1 MADAVREHQEAD
13 LSFRANLPTPGKV
26 ETAKA
31 GCGHKSGQPRG
42 EDSWSSSQLKEDLA
56 VTGLTR
62 PSNLPIAELISRRSL
77 ELGIG
82 PSEFVRRCGYK
93 NIGKGLRRVEELC
106 RGEFQRT
113 RGLISGLPRALGVTG
128 DVVSKAID
136 DTAKQLHKAE
146 EAAWRASFKPHAIIL
161 TDKRV
166 PQPIFVAAII
176 GASELLRIDFP
187 PCATADTYVS
197 LAIEG
202 ICARLARWNRE
213 FNPLMSLGSYQ
224 LPAFGRPTGFVVNY
238 SPNHAVRFDLE
249 GHALER
255 LPTAHRIGQAT
266 LHINASSIASGVLPT
281 MAARD

>member
-1 MADAVREHQEAD
+1 MIGVVQ
-13 LSFRANLPTPGKV
+13 
-26 ETAKA
+26 
-31 GCGHKSGQPRG
+31 
-42 EDSWSSSQLKEDLA
+42 
-56 VTGLTR
+56 
-62 PSNLPIAELISRRSL
+62 PSNLPIGELISRRSD

-82 PSEFVRRCGYK
+82 PSELVRRCGYK
-93 NIGKGLRRVEELC
+93 NIDKGLRRLEELC

-113 RGLISGLPRALGVTG
+113 RGLISSLPRALGVTV
-128 DVVSKAID
+128 DVVQKAID
-136 DTAKQLHKAE
+136 DTAKKLHEAE

-161 TDKRV
+161 TDRRI

-187 PCATADTYVS
+187 LFANSETYVS

-202 ICARLARWNRE
+202 ISAKLARWNRE
-213 FNPLMSLGSYQ
+213 FERRTGLGSFQ

-238 SPNHAVRFDLE
+238 SPDHAVRFDLE
-249 GHALER
+249 GHALES

-266 LHINASSIASGVLPT
+266 LFINASPASGVLPT

>member
-1 MADAVREHQEAD
+1 M
-13 LSFRANLPTPGKV
+13 T
-26 ETAKA
+26 
-31 GCGHKSGQPRG
+31 
-42 EDSWSSSQLKEDLA
+42 DLA
-56 VTGLTR
+56 Q
-62 PSNLPIAELISRRSL
+62 PSNLPIGELISRRSH

-82 PSEFVRRCGYK
+82 PSELARRCGYK

-113 RGLISGLPRALGVTG
+113 RGLISGLPRALGVTV
-128 DVVSKAID
+128 DVVQKAID
-136 DTAKQLHKAE
+136 DTAKKLHEAE

-161 TDKRV
+161 TDRRI

-176 GASELLRIDFP
+176 GELRRIDFP

-202 ICARLARWNRE
+202 IRARLARWNRE
-213 FNPLMSLGSYQ
+213 FNPLMSLGSYH
-224 LPAFGRPTGFVVNY
+224 LPAFGRPTYFVVNY
-238 SPNHAVRFDLE
+238 SPDHAVRFDLD
-249 GHALER
+249 GHALES

-266 LHINASSIASGVLPT
+266 LFINASPASGVLPT

>member
-1 MADAVREHQEAD
+1 
-13 LSFRANLPTPGKV
+13 
-26 ETAKA
+26 
-31 GCGHKSGQPRG
+31 
-42 EDSWSSSQLKEDLA
+42 
-56 VTGLTR
+56 VTGLTQS
-62 PSNLPIAELISRRSL
+62 SNLPIAELISRRSD

-82 PSEFVRRCGYK
+82 PSELVRRCGYK

-113 RGLISGLPRALGVTG
+113 RGLITGLPRALGVSV
-128 DVVSKAID
+128 DVVQKAID
-136 DTAKQLHKAE
+136 DTAKQLHEGE

-161 TDKRV
+161 TDRRF

-176 GASELLRIDFP
+176 GELRRIDFP

-202 ICARLARWNRE
+202 ISAKLARWNRE
-213 FNPLMSLGSYQ
+213 FNRRMGLGSFQ

-238 SPNHAVRFDLE
+238 SPDHAVRFDLD

-266 LHINASSIASGVLPT
+266 LHINASSFASGVLPT
-281 MAARD
+281 IAAQD